1 MKKRTNSESTINF
14 IFFLSNHPGMTKVI
28 NSCFDPNLASH
39 FNSKLSSIIG
49 QDSCCKPEHIIKFI
63 GELSQN
69 NKEIILDWIEQN
81 YDCGF

>member
-1 MKKRTNSESTINF
+1 MKKRTNIESTINF

-28 NSCFDPNLASH
+28 NACFDPHLANH
-39 FNSKLSSIIG
+39 FNLKLLEIIG
-49 QDSCCKPEHIIKFI
+49 NDSHCKPGHIIKFM